1 MEKILVVCQHFWP
14 ESFRINDICE
24 YLVDEGYEIDVLCG
38 IPNYPKGK
46 FYEGYSYHKR
56 RKEVYKG
63 INVNRAIEVPR
74 GENKN
79 INIFLNYIS
88 YPFFSLFK
96 IPKLL
101 FKKYDKIFIYQTSPV
116 LMGLPGII
124 IGKIKRVEITT
135 YILDLWPDNLYSV
148 LDIKNPILRSL
159 AEKTSN
165 WYYKKSDKL
174 IVLSDKMKEVIQD
187 RIHYSNEKI
196 LVMPQCC
203 EKFYEEDI
211 YDKELEEKY
220 KDGFKIVFA
229 GNISPAQSFET
240 ILDAAVKLKA
250 DGIDDIKWIIVGDGM
265 SRKWLEERVKELDL
279 DNFYFEGFQK
289 PTDIPKY
296 HTIAD
301 ALIACLAKSDF
312 LDCTIPA
319 KVMSYIASGRPII
332 LAMDGEVQEII
343 NNKANCGYAGN
354 AEDEEAL
361 YTSIKKM
368 YYLPHRTR
376 EEMGIR
382 ARQYHFDNFERDKN
396 YSEMIKFLSRKK
408 EDR

>member
-1 MEKILVVCQHFWP
+1 MKKILVVCQHFWP

-24 YLVDEGYEIDVLCG
+24 YLVDNEYEIDVLCG

-46 FYEGYSYHKR
+46 FYEGYSYCKK
-56 RKEVYKG
+56 RKELYKG
-63 INVNRAIEVPR
+63 MTIYRAIEIPR
-74 GENKN
+74 GRNKN

-88 YPFFSLFK
+88 YPLFSLFK
-96 IPKLL
+96 VPRFL
-101 FKKYDKIFIYQTSPV
+101 FKKYDKVFIYQTSPV

-124 IGKIKRVEITT
+124 IGKLKKIEITT

-148 LDIKNPILRSL
+148 LDIKSPMLRAL
-159 AEKTSN
+159 AQRVSN
-165 WYYKKSDKL
+165 WFYKKSDKL

-187 RIHYSNEKI
+187 RINYSDERI

-211 YDKELEEKY
+211 YVKELEEKF

-240 ILDAAVKLKA
+240 ILGAAVKLKA

-265 SRKWLEERVKELDL
+265 SRKWLEEQVKELDL

-301 ALIACLAKSDF
+301 VLIGCLAKSDL

-319 KVMSYIASGRPII
+319 KVMSYIAAGRPII
-332 LAMDGEVQEII
+332 LAMDGEVQNII
-343 NNKANCGYAGN
+343 NSKACCGYAGN
-354 AEDEEAL
+354 AEDTQTL
-361 YTSIKKM
+361 YQNIRKM
-368 YYLPHRTR
+368 YSLDYEKRVN
-376 EEMGIR
+376 MGNN
-382 ARQYHFDNFERDKN
+382 ARLFHMKYFERNVN
-396 YSEMIKFLSRKK
+396 YKRMMSFIERVKM
-408 EDR
+408 